1 MGKVLLLLVIAAI
14 VVAWFRARARK
25 ASGDQAGAPHQA
37 HHAAHNAAQAAG
49 PERMVSCAQ
58 CRVHLPAS
66 EAVFDAAGT
75 PFCGAP
81 HLEAARNAGRG
92 GSR

>member
-14 VVAWFRARARK
+14 VLAWFRARASKK
-25 ASGDQAGAPHQA
+25 ARGGGAGAHG
-37 HHAAHNAAQAAG
+37 AAQAAG

-58 CRVHLPAS
+58 CKVHLPAS

-81 HLEAARNAGRG
+81 HLEAARNGGPGAGR
-92 GSR
+92 

>member
-1 MGKVLLLLVIAAI
+1 MSKVLLLIVIAAI
-14 VVAWFRARARK
+14 VVAWFRARARR

-37 HHAAHNAAQAAG
+37 HNTAQAGG

-81 HLEAARNAGRG
+81 HLEAARNAARG
-92 GSR
+92 PSR

>member
-14 VVAWFRARARK
+14 VIAWFRARARK
-25 ASGDQAGAPHQA
+25 VPGDQAGAARPG
-37 HHAAHNAAQAAG
+37 AHNTAQAAG

-81 HLEAARNAGRG
+81 HLEAARSAGRG
-92 GSR
+92 ESR